1 MPKSLDVYLQSNLV
15 GHLSQ
20 DSGGQMHFQYV
31 ESWLNGSGAAP
42 LSQSLP
48 LRKERFSQKECR
60 GYFGGILPEA
70 SNREVVARNLGIS
83 ARNDFAMLKEIG
95 GECAGAVT
103 FVPTRDRLPENR
115 NSHRTL
121 SSSELAAVLRELRK
135 RPLLAG
141 QEGIRQSLAG
151 AQDKVAVCL
160 IGDEISL
167 PLDGAPSTHV
177 LKPAVERFE
186 GVVQNESLCMRL
198 AAAIGLPTAKV
209 EARSVEGMDYLRVER
224 YDRVYRKDLIHGPVL
239 ERLHQEDFCQAFGI
253 VSEMKYQNEGG
264 PSLKQ
269 CFALLR
275 KVSSAPV
282 IDLARLLDAVIFNY
296 IVGNN
301 DAHGKN
307 FSLLYRGLGT
317 ACMQE
322 ESAMTVIPMV
332 TRRLLRTKQAAAY
345 LSMSEW
351 KLRRLIQTEI
361 IPFVQDQRG
370 GPFLSPAYDFLT
382 TSVYAGYQQNPPGI
396 SFLGKKTW
404 TPGKNLSR
412 FIASTFGIPLRE
424 QSVMLERISDAVAD
438 TVPLVRERMSE
449 LPEFRDIGK
458 RMLLAWQEGI
468 TSLRDR
474 RAYAVGDW
482 PANKVFEGIS
492 DPPKLEDPKTVLGRS
507 PLLGSRSSRS
517 KKLSLCNAVDIR
529 YWVDCE
535 VFAWVR

>member
-1 MPKSLDVYLQSNLV
+1 MPKSLDVYLQSDLV

-20 DSGGQMHFQYV
+20 DTDGQMRFQYV
-31 ESWLNGSGAAP
+31 ESWLDGSGAAP

-70 SNREVVARNLGIS
+70 SNREIVARNLGIS

-103 FVPTRDRLPENR
+103 FVPTGDRLPENP

-160 IGDEISL
+160 SGDDISL

-186 GVVQNESLCMRL
+186 GVVQNELLCMRF

-209 EARSVEGMDYLRVER
+209 QARSVEGMDFLLIER
-224 YDRVYRKDLIHGPVL
+224 YDRVYRKDSIHGPIL
-239 ERLHQEDFCQAFGI
+239 ERLHQEDFCQALGI
-253 VSEMKYQNEGG
+253 VSEMKYQKEGG

-275 KVSSAPV
+275 KVSSEPV
-282 IDLARLLDAVIFNY
+282 IDLARLLDALIFNY
-296 IVGNN
+296 LVGNN

-307 FSLLYRGLGT
+307 FSLLYHGLGT
-317 ACMQE
+317 DDPHVGLAPLYDIL
-322 ESAMTVIPMV
+322 STVYYP
-332 TRRLLRTKQAAAY
+332 
-345 LSMSEW
+345 E
-351 KLRRLIQTEI
+351 
-361 IPFVQDQRG
+361 
-370 GPFLSPAYDFLT
+370 
-382 TSVYAGYQQNPPGI
+382 
-396 SFLGKKTW
+396 
-404 TPGKNLSR
+404 LSR
-412 FIASTFGIPLRE
+412 TMAMKLGGEYSSEKVWPHNFEQLAEDAGLEKSLVIDRVAEMGEEIRTVLPQIPSDEISSPIAARI
-424 QSVMLERISDAVAD
+424 LERC
-438 TVPLVRERMSE
+438 E
-449 LPEFRDIGK
+449 LS
-458 RMLLAWQEGI
+458 Q
-468 TSLRDR
+468 
-474 RAYAVGDW
+474 
-482 PANKVFEGIS
+482 
-492 DPPKLEDPKTVLGRS
+492 GRFQ
-507 PLLGSRSSRS
+507 R
-517 KKLSLCNAVDIR
+517 
-529 YWVDCE
+529 
-535 VFAWVR
+535 

>member
-1 MPKSLDVYLQSNLV
+1 MPNSLDVYLQSDLV

-20 DSGGQMHFQYV
+20 DTGGQMHFQYV
-31 ESWLNGSGAAP
+31 ESWLDGSGAAP

-60 GYFGGILPEA
+60 GYFGGILLEA
-70 SNREVVARNLGIS
+70 SNREIVARNLGIS

-103 FVPTRDRLPENR
+103 FAPTGDRLPENR

-121 SSSELAAVLRELRK
+121 SSSELAVVLRELRK

-151 AQDKVAVCL
+151 AQDKVPVCL

-167 PLDGAPSTHV
+167 SLYGAPSTHV

-209 EARSVEGMDYLRVER
+209 QARSVEGMDFLLIER
-224 YDRVYRKDLIHGPVL
+224 YDRVYRKDSIHGPVL
-239 ERLHQEDFCQAFGI
+239 ERLHQEDFCQALGI

-296 IVGNN
+296 LVGNN

-307 FSLLYRGLGT
+307 FSLLYRGLGRDHEHVGL
-317 ACMQE
+317 APLYDIL
-322 ESAMTVIPMV
+322 STVYYP
-332 TRRLLRTKQAAAY
+332 
-345 LSMSEW
+345 E
-351 KLRRLIQTEI
+351 
-361 IPFVQDQRG
+361 
-370 GPFLSPAYDFLT
+370 
-382 TSVYAGYQQNPPGI
+382 
-396 SFLGKKTW
+396 
-404 TPGKNLSR
+404 LSR
-412 FIASTFGIPLRE
+412 TMAMKLGGEYSSEKVWPHNFE
-424 QSVMLERISDAVAD
+424 QLAEDAGLEKSLAMGRVAEM
-438 TVPLVRERMSE
+438 VEEIR
-449 LPEFRDIGK
+449 
-458 RMLLAWQEGI
+458 
-468 TSLRDR
+468 
-474 RAYAVGDW
+474 
-482 PANKVFEGIS
+482 
-492 DPPKLEDPKTVLGRS
+492 TVLPQMHSDGIARSIAARILQRCELSQGRFQ
-507 PLLGSRSSRS
+507 R
-517 KKLSLCNAVDIR
+517 
-529 YWVDCE
+529 
-535 VFAWVR
+535 